1 MPITMATSVA
11 KKILVADGDCQVLEL
26 AGALLRKQ
34 GYEVVLARDAR
45 DALGKAL
52 SESPDAILLDD
63 SLPGMGHTDI
73 CTMLKS
79 NKATQKIPL
88 GFLTGL
94 QAAKGR
100 AAVQQGGVLLFLP
113 KPLKPQQLIS
123 SVSLLVSA
131 RLKSTR

>member
-26 AGALLRKQ
+26 ADALLRKQ

-45 DALGKAL
+45 EALGKAL
-52 SESPDAILLDD
+52 SESPDVILLDD

-73 CTMLKS
+73 YTMLKS
-79 NKATQKIPL
+79 NRATQKIPL

-100 AAVQQGGVLLFLP
+100 EAVQQGGVLLFLP

-131 RLKSTR
+131 MRKSTH

>member
-45 DALGKAL
+45 DALRKAL

-113 KPLKPQQLIS
+113 KPFKPQQLIS